1 VSLSPGKLPA
11 NTSIK
16 HLISPGQY
24 GALTG
29 GAKKLTKGDLAHLAQ
44 WGMSGGKSGSPPQ
57 HLTIADLMS
66 LHKAMPSPPGAKPK
80 DLVPHPDPKVASA
93 AGDSYCCCC
102 TPCCC
107 CTAAAEIAPVRHLLS
122 SR

>member
-1 VSLSPGKLPA
+1 MSLAPGKLPN

-16 HLISPGQY
+16 HLIPAASF
-24 GALTG
+24 GALSG
-29 GAKKLTKGDLAHLAQ
+29 GAKKLTKADLINLAH
-44 WGMSGGKSGSPPQ
+44 WGASGGKSGTPPA
-57 HLTIADLMS
+57 HLTIADLMT
-66 LHKAMPSPPGAKPK
+66 LHKALPAPPSAKPK
-80 DLVPHPDPKVASA
+80 DMVPHPDAKVAAA

-122 SR
+122 FR